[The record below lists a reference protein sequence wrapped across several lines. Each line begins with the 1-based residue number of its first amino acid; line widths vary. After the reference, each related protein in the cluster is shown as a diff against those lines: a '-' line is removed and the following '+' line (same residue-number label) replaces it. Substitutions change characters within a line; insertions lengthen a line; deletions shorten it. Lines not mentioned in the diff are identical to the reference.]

1 MNVMHMVETTRTQ
14 YEKHTVA
21 HTNLS
26 AWTRTWE
33 GPNYSHV
40 YTYCYTTRRHDE
52 LLVALHVVNH
62 DNPEHDQ
69 YFVWDEVELGIHS
82 RRIN

>member
-1 MNVMHMVETTRTQ
+1 MNVMHMVETSRAR
-14 YEKHTVA
+14 YEQHTA
-21 HTNLS
+21 DHTNLS

-69 YFVWDEVELGIHS
+69 YLIWEDVTLGVTTKEV
-82 RRIN
+82 R